1 MKLLHEKINMF
12 ARIARKRGVKPNSLA
27 DDLSV

>member
-12 ARIARKRGVKPNSLA
+12 ARIGRKRTVKPNSLA